1 MRNNY
6 FTLCDLARAVRA
18 DPQRL
23 KRIMEENEDFPVTR
37 VGLKY
42 IIPKA
47 RFFRWYDLH
56 KNDDALRYSFDDD
69 LIEEARDEYIRDRLD
84 DRINRRFRL

>member
-1 MRNNY
+1 MRNDY
-6 FTLCDLARAVRA
+6 FALCDLARAVRA

-23 KRIMEENEDFPVTR
+23 KRIMEKNEDFPVTR

-47 RFFRWYDLH
+47 RFFKWYDTH

-69 LIEEARDEYIRDRLD
+69 LIEEARDEYIRNRLD